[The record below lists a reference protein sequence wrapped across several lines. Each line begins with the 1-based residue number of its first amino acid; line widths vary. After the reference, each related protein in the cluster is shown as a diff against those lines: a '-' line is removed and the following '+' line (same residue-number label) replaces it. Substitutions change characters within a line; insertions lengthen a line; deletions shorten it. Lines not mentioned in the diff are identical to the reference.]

1 MELQKPNKLKPEQQ
15 TQLCPH
21 KPVPSDFSRRP
32 CTLGSVNLTRAL
44 EVTNQSQVCYTF
56 VPCSGVVQLVAR
68 QPLELVILVR
78 VQAPE
83 PSVSSCG
90 QNPPEVP
97 TRVPENFQKEI
108 RRSLGCRNPARLG
121 WGHNFQFGG
130 TLCFEMLF
138 AAMQE
143 PFKFLFRAARN
154 SR

>member
-21 KPVPSDFSRRP
+21 KPEPSDFSHRP
-32 CTLGSVNLTRAL
+32 WTLGSVNLARAL

-83 PSVSSCG
+83 PSVSLRG
-90 QNPPEVP
+90 QNPPEVSI
-97 TRVPENFQKEI
+97 RVPKI
-108 RRSLGCRNPARLG
+108 
-121 WGHNFQFGG
+121 
-130 TLCFEMLF
+130 
-138 AAMQE
+138 
-143 PFKFLFRAARN
+143 FKKKCDDR
-154 SR
+154 

>member
-21 KPVPSDFSRRP
+21 KPEPSDFSHRP
-32 CTLGSVNLTRAL
+32 WTLGSVNLARAL

-83 PSVSSCG
+83 PPYCSDAT
-90 QNPPEVP
+90 E
-97 TRVPENFQKEI
+97 
-108 RRSLGCRNPARLG
+108 SL
-121 WGHNFQFGG
+121 
-130 TLCFEMLF
+130 
-138 AAMQE
+138 
-143 PFKFLFRAARN
+143 
-154 SR
+154 